1 MKDVDTLRGL
11 HGVKTLGSAKKRSI
25 SRGQSSPY
33 LELYVM
39 EKEWERL
46 VKESKRLEIR
56 HKQVKQRL
64 KEIDEYRDAA
74 HRDTAKKASALMGE
88 KEEACS
94 KTKTWKKV
102 SLKY

>member
-1 MKDVDTLRGL
+1 MKDVDTLKGL
-11 HGVKTLGSAKKRSI
+11 HGVKTLASAKKRSI

-64 KEIDEYRDAA
+64 KEIDEYREAT
-74 HRDTAKKASALMGE
+74 HRDTVNKASALVE
-88 KEEACS
+88 KEEACP